1 MSTKEWLKVDVGN
14 KITIFLFAFL
24 VHRDIKPHNILISKP
39 NAKGEV
45 KAMLSDFGLC
55 KKLAHGRHSLTS
67 QSGAIGTDGWIAPE
81 MFRPECKMVRRLRI
95 LWDNREHE
103 TLNLT
108 VPS

>member
-81 MFRPECKMVRRLRI
+81 MFRPECKMVRRFGKKRG
-95 LWDNREHE
+95 E
-103 TLNLT
+103 
-108 VPS
+108 

>member
-1 MSTKEWLKVDVGN
+1 MRPVKDRIYL
-14 KITIFLFAFL
+14 IFINVILLFCIS

-55 KKLAHGRHSLTS
+55 KKLAYGRHSLTS

-81 MFRPECKMVRRLRI
+81 MFRPECKMVSSNVDDGGDAIVMR
-95 LWDNREHE
+95 W
-103 TLNLT
+103 
-108 VPS
+108 